1 MQPSTGDFRLKYQ
14 ILAPVGLALLLLVG
28 IFGLVFENHLANREA
43 LNLQAAGHQ
52 VEDIWHN
59 LRTES
64 TLRLAWFAE
73 ETQRNDKLREAM
85 QRGDRDALLAETQPA
100 LARMQQY
107 FGISHWYFIAPDKRI
122 VLRVHEPSRYG
133 DLIKRKTLDDVA
145 LGGKAATGLELGPL
159 STYTLRHVIPWE
171 HEGKLLGYIELGM
184 EIEWFARQ
192 IKALTHLDVLTAVD
206 KAYSSEEKFL
216 AGKKALGLSGNWS
229 DYGKIALLSQ
239 TLDSLPTD
247 LARFWEEALSG
258 DSRIFEVS
266 NGQRTWAG
274 QIIPLADYEMH
285 PAASMAILNDVTE
298 SRQTGLRQLAIA
310 TLAAAGLAM
319 LLFLA
324 LSRRLDAM
332 EKKLQ
337 VAHESLAANEQR
349 FLDIFSTSSDWWFWE
364 MDAELRFSF
373 FSDNASSLVGFDADE
388 LVGRDRRDLIVA
400 EDADERAELAA
411 HVADLEARHPF
422 HHFEYR
428 LRRPAG
434 STIWLSL
441 SGVPIFGK
449 DGQFQGYRGACTN
462 ITKRKAQEEAEID
475 AREGAE
481 AKFAIA
487 RILQETG
494 RPLKE
499 RFAAALEAVFAMRD
513 VAVERKGGIFLLEP
527 GADALSM
534 CTTSGEFT
542 ARFLADE
549 QRVPLG
555 RCLCGRAAESGKL
568 LVSDGCFSDE
578 RHENAWPEMTNHGH
592 YIVPLK
598 VGAQCLGVLFLYTV
612 PRPSRSELRLQALQ
626 QIGDLFALAIANEHA
641 IQARQEASARAEAAS
656 RAKSEFLA
664 NMSHEI
670 RTPMNGVI
678 GMTDLLLY
686 TELDDEQ
693 REFAEIV
700 KNSANSLLSVINDIL
715 DFSKIEAGRLDIEA
729 IDFSLI
735 NTVSQTCELLAVQA
749 REKELD
755 FHYRISPAVPEMLQ
769 GDPGR
774 IRQILTNL
782 AGNAIKFTPA
792 GEVEIVISVIAEELT
807 STKLLFEIHDTG
819 VGIPPEQVERLF
831 TPFAQADSSITR
843 RFGGTGLG
851 LSISRRLTELMGGEI
866 GVRSQPGSGSTFWFT
881 LPLAPGDSTNPA
893 GPVLAEGELKNC
905 HVLVVDD
912 NETNRRLL
920 FALLSAWGCRAEQEA
935 DGLAGLARLRQA
947 ASEGDPY
954 EIALVDMNMPRMDG
968 ETMGRLVREDPG
980 LDATRCVMLTSAAL
994 RGDAERLQQA
1004 GFDAYLTKPLQ
1015 ERHIR
1020 QCLAALRHGS
1030 FGNEPTALITRHTL
1044 DEAALPRSLRLLLV
1058 EDNRINQ
1065 KVTSAILTR
1074 QGHRV
1079 EIAENG
1085 EQALIALA
1093 AADFDAVL
1101 MDCQM
1106 PVMDGFEATR
1116 RLRQSSAVRDPN
1128 IPVIAITANA
1138 MQGDREQ
1145 CLAAGMNDYLSK
1157 PISEKEMRLAL
1168 ERIAAG

>member
-1 MQPSTGDFRLKYQ
+1 MPPSTSNFRLKYQ
-14 ILAPVGLALLLLVG
+14 ILVPVGLALLLLVC
-28 IFGLVFENHLANREA
+28 IFGLVFKNHLASRDA
-43 LNLQAAGHQ
+43 LDQQTASRQ

-59 LRTES
+59 LRAES

-73 ETQRNDKLREAM
+73 ETQRNGKLREAM

-100 LARMQQY
+100 LARMRQY

-122 VLRVHEPSRYG
+122 VLRVHDPSRYG
-133 DLIKRKTLDDVA
+133 DLIKRKTLDDAA
-145 LGGKAATGLELGPL
+145 LGGKAASGLELGPL
-159 STYTLRHVIPWE
+159 GTYTLRHVIPWE
-171 HEGKLLGYIELGM
+171 HQGKLLGYIELGM

-192 IKALTHLDVLTAVD
+192 IKALTHLDVLTAVS

-216 AGKKALGLSGNWS
+216 AGKKALGLSGNWT
-229 DYGKIALLSQ
+229 DYRKIALLCQ
-239 TLDSLPTD
+239 TLDTVPTD
-247 LARFWEEALSG
+247 LARFWEESLSG
-258 DSRIFEVS
+258 GSGIFEVS
-266 NGQRTWAG
+266 SGKRTWAG
-274 QIIPLADYEMH
+274 QIIPLADYEMR

-298 SRQTGLRQLAIA
+298 RRQTAIRQLLIA
-310 TLAAAGLAM
+310 TLAAAGLAIV
-319 LLFLA
+319 LFLA
-324 LSRRLDAM
+324 LSRRLEAM
-332 EKKLQ
+332 ERQLL

-349 FLDIFSTSSDWWFWE
+349 FLDIFSTSSDWLFWE

-373 FSDNASSLVGFDADE
+373 FSDNASSLLGFDVSE
-388 LVGRDRRDLIVA
+388 VIGRDLRELIST
-400 EDADERAELAA
+400 EDADGRAEIAA
-411 HVADLEARHPF
+411 HIADLEAHRPF

-434 STIWLSL
+434 TFIWLNL
-441 SGVPIFGK
+441 SGVPIFDKAG
-449 DGQFQGYRGACTN
+449 DFLGYRGACANVTE
-462 ITKRKAQEEAEID
+462 RKARESAEID

-499 RFAAALEAVFAMRD
+499 RCASALEAVFALRD
-513 VAVERKGGIFLLEP
+513 VAVESKGGVFLLDP
-527 GADALSM
+527 GDDALRM
-534 CTTSGEFT
+534 YTTRGEFT
-542 ARFLADE
+542 PQFLADE

-578 RHENAWPEMTNHGH
+578 RHENDWSDMTDHGH

-598 VGAQCLGVLFLYTV
+598 VGAQCLGVLFLYTA
-612 PRPSRSELRLQALQ
+612 PRPSRSELRIQALQ
-626 QIGDLFALAIANEHA
+626 QIGDLFALAIANERA
-641 IQARQEASARAEAAS
+641 IQARQEASERAEAAS

-715 DFSKIEAGRLDIEA
+715 DFSKIEAGRLDIET

-735 NTVSQTCELLAVQA
+735 NTVSQTCELLAIQA
-749 REKELD
+749 REKHLD
-755 FHYRISPAVPEMLQ
+755 FNYRISPAVPEILQ

-774 IRQILTNL
+774 IRQVLTNL
-782 AGNAIKFTPA
+782 AGNAIKFTEA
-792 GEVEIVISVIAEELT
+792 GEVEIVISVLAEELT

-819 VGIPPEQVERLF
+819 VGIPPEQIERLF
-831 TPFAQADSSITR
+831 TPFAQADTSITR

-851 LSISRRLTELMGGEI
+851 LSISRRLTELMGGQI
-866 GVRSQPGSGSTFWFT
+866 GVRSEPGSGSTFWFA
-881 LPLAPGDSTNPA
+881 LPLAPGDSANPA
-893 GPVLAEGELKNC
+893 GPALAEGELTGC

-935 DGLAGLARLRQA
+935 DGQAGLARLRQA
-947 ASEGDPY
+947 ASEGDPF

-968 ETMGRLVREDPG
+968 ETMGRLVREDPR

-1030 FGNEPTALITRHTL
+1030 FGDEPTVLITRHTL
-1044 DEAALPRSLRLLLV
+1044 DEAALSRSLRILLV

-1085 EQALIALA
+1085 EQALTALT

-1138 MQGDREQ
+1138 MQGDREE
-1145 CLAAGMNDYLSK
+1145 CLAAGMDDYLSK
-1157 PISEKEMRLAL
+1157 PISEKELRQAL